1 MEIKKATKK
10 FLVKLD
16 IQVQSE
22 KMLQIIGEWEF
33 IKSKKVWKMMPLSQ
47 SSHGILSSRAGR
59 VEPGPDLALVM
70 SRAGQ
75 VK

>member
-10 FLVKLD
+10 SLVKLD

-33 IKSKKVWKMMPLSQ
+33 IKSKKV
-47 SSHGILSSRAGR
+47 
-59 VEPGPDLALVM
+59 
-70 SRAGQ
+70 
-75 VK
+75 